1 MIQDT
6 IKRDLQ
12 SVVAGGKGVLCL
24 GARETVCIQES
35 CIDFHHTKGLD
46 IPKTP
51 SPRSSPVSTPP
62 AASAGTLAEQE
73 RGLDEAAL
81 ANAFSR
87 REKDYYSTGY
97 SPQNLSSSC
106 EGGWTATESDD
117 DDDDRPPPSLWR
129 LLSGAQ

>member
-1 MIQDT
+1 MVRLLVIQDS

-51 SPRSSPVSTPP
+51 SPRSTPVSTPP
-62 AASAGTLAEQE
+62 AASAETLAEQE

-81 ANAFSR
+81 AKGR
-87 REKDYYSTGY
+87 PRQRIQQEREGLLF
-97 SPQNLSSSC
+97 NGILSSKSLKQLRR
-106 EGGWTATESDD
+106 WL
-117 DDDDRPPPSLWR
+117 DRHR
-129 LLSGAQ
+129 IGRR